1 MFFKEIFLNILES
14 PSASFQHKQIVL
26 DTALKI
32 CSDAQLLVDIYV
44 NYDCDI
50 NAANIFHDIVSLLA
64 RMAQTS
70 NSNVGFTSAQVI
82 TQCS

>member
-1 MFFKEIFLNILES
+1 M
-14 PSASFQHKQIVL
+14 VL

-50 NAANIFHDIVSLLA
+50 NAANIFHDLVTLLGKI
-64 RMAQTS
+64 AQTS
-70 NSNVGFTSAQVI
+70 NSNVGFTSSQV
-82 TQCS
+82 